1 MRGEE
6 KEEGAKERER
16 GRERGK
22 RGRGREG
29 GSKLPLMGG
38 FMPSSRLVLRQWL
51 VYAAHDSEDFASE
64 PSSLESLITGNLPAR
79 LNVIL
84 TKMFK
89 YYNSITHHMGFLAVV
104 IMKCRR
110 IA

>member
-1 MRGEE
+1 MRREE
-6 KEEGAKERER
+6 REEGAKERKR
-16 GRERGK
+16 GRGK
-22 RGRGREG
+22 RKGREG
-29 GSKLPLMGG
+29 GSKLPPMGG

-64 PSSLESLITGNLPAR
+64 PSSLKSLITGNLPAR
-79 LNVIL
+79 LNIIL

-110 IA
+110 TA